1 MTNDSLKPYSEKDRK
16 LTMSFMDSPN
26 HIGMSFMDDPY
37 HKMTLSASN
46 YNCHDITT
54 GKH

>member
-26 HIGMSFMDDPY
+26 HIGMSFMDDSY
-37 HKMTLSASN
+37 HKMILSASN
-46 YNCHDITT
+46 YNSHDITT
-54 GKH
+54 GKR

>member
-26 HIGMSFMDDPY
+26 HKGMSFMEDPY
-37 HKMTLSASN
+37 HKMTL
-46 YNCHDITT
+46 
-54 GKH
+54 